1 MACEPFD
8 CDECGQ
14 RHERCRGHSIRC
26 TECDWSG
33 GNVDPSVPCI
43 HCGGVCIK
51 RPCKRWPI
59 KHLTVCDSHGA
70 GNAISKKTSERRGF
84 EVEVR
89 KLINVE
95 DARPVVNPY
104 LELQELAG
112 EILYIKD
119 VFREKVNELVS
130 LKDIGGDRVAT
141 QIDVI
146 VSAYERG
153 VDRAEH
159 ILTNM
164 ARLNLQEQIALL
176 QAKIDDATALIVQRA
191 LEGALGKVALGP
203 EDRESVLREFGS
215 LLRSGGASKDPQ
227 KAPLLSGH

>member
-1 MACEPFD
+1 M
-8 CDECGQ
+8 
-14 RHERCRGHSIRC
+14 
-26 TECDWSG
+26 
-33 GNVDPSVPCI
+33 
-43 HCGGVCIK
+43 
-51 RPCKRWPI
+51 
-59 KHLTVCDSHGA
+59 
-70 GNAISKKTSERRGF
+70 
-84 EVEVR
+84 EVR

-176 QAKIDDATALIVQRA
+176 QAKVDSATTTIVSNA
-191 LEGALGKVALGP
+191 LEGALTPLALTA
-203 EDRESVLREFGS
+203 EEKESVLRQFGS
-215 LLRSGGASKDPQ
+215 CSRTR
-227 KAPLLSGH
+227 